1 VRFKK
6 FTFVIKIIYEICHS
20 KNNVNCGAI
29 VVLNLFKKYNVQHK
43 YSTNTLTK
51 EVKTN
56 NINVGAYVFE
66 LKIVLDKKQIFEN
79 RLYSTSFS
87 DINKKLIGAAIGLF
101 QIRGE

>member
-1 VRFKK
+1 MRFKK
-6 FTFVIKIIYEICHS
+6 FIFVIKIIYEICHS
-20 KNNVNCGAI
+20 KNDVNCGAI

-56 NINVGAYVFE
+56 KKKWGVYVFE
-66 LKIVLDKKQIFEN
+66 LQKVLDKKQIFKN